1 MDVTKQEKKEL
12 LRWSRIKAEA
22 LKKLAEQQAKRRT
35 RFNQYT
41 YIPPVTELKMLERE
55 RENKYRSS

>member
-12 LRWSRIKAEA
+12 LRWSRIKAKA
-22 LKKLAEQQAKRRT
+22 LKKMEEQQRKHKT

-55 RENKYRSS
+55 KQ